1 MKPCTTSRY
10 LAKVP
15 IFQLLY
21 NLKSNQ
27 GNTVKLKY
35 FSLNTFAAFLANVA
49 IAQLREKNFAKIC
62 KNKLKFAK
70 FYNPVLVHTLVPTAE
85 LYLIGS
91 AHNTV
96 LS

>member
-1 MKPCTTSRY
+1 MKGGRQPKTN
-10 LAKVP
+10 
-15 IFQLLY
+15 
-21 NLKSNQ
+21 NLISLKEASNIIP
-27 GNTVKLKY
+27 TVLKY

-49 IAQLREKNFAKIC
+49 IAQLREKKFAKIC

-91 AHNTV
+91 AHDTV